1 MWSSLTMNLGESLIV
16 SAMGFSIV
24 FLVLIFLALVIL
36 ATAKMM
42 NAAESKKKLTE
53 QAAPA
58 PVAAVPEKDDSEIV
72 SIVTAVICEELKV
85 QPHEIR
91 INGIRE
97 V

>member
-1 MWSSLTMNLGESLIV
+1 MWSSLTMTLFESIIV

-42 NAAESKKKLTE
+42 NAAESKKKLNE
-53 QAAPA
+53 QPAPA

-85 QPHEIR
+85 QPHELK

>member
-1 MWSSLTMNLGESLIV
+1 MWSSLTMTMLESLIV
-16 SAMGFSIV
+16 SAMGFLIV

-42 NAAESKKKLTE
+42 NAAESKKKLNE
-53 QAAPA
+53 QPVPA

-72 SIVTAVICEELKV
+72 SIVTSVICEELKV
-85 QPHEIR
+85 QPNEIR

-97 V
+97 I